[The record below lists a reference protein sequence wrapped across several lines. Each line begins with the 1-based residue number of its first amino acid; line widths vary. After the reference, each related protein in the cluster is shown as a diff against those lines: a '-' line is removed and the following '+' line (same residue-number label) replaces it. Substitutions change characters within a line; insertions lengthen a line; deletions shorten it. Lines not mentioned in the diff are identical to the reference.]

1 MLPVN
6 RNSRRCLKGFG
17 GTVIA
22 AAIVFAGAL
31 APASA
36 QQSGGEQPAAA
47 PAAPAAPAVGGDPKL
62 GSWIKLC
69 APDQANEGKEV
80 CLVTQEVRT
89 DTGEFLASVSV
100 QETKTEEG
108 KRLVRAAV
116 PLGTLIQPGIRMQ
129 IDEGKQVAGKYVICL
144 PNACYAEMEIDD
156 SFIDSLKKGNN
167 LVVLVINNQGK
178 AVGIGLTLV
187 GFTKSW
193 DGAPVPMEEL
203 AQQRQKLQ
211 EELQKRA
218 EEARKKMLEQ
228 GGTAQPAA
236 GGEQQKTE

>member
-1 MLPVN
+1 MLPMN
-6 RNSRRCLKGFG
+6 TDLTHRRPGLMGL
-17 GTVIA
+17 VA
-22 AAIVFAGAL
+22 AGAVAL
-31 APASA
+31 AWMAAPATA
-36 QQSGGEQPAAA
+36 QDANQQ
-47 PAAPAAPAVGGDPKL
+47 PAAPAAPAGQLPVGDPKL

-100 QETKTEEG
+100 QESLNAEG
-108 KRLVRAAV
+108 KRIIRAAV
-116 PLGTLIQPGIRMQ
+116 PLGTLIQPGIRVQ

-156 SFIDSLKKGNN
+156 TFLDSLKKGNN

-178 AVGIGLTLV
+178 AVGIGLTLI
-187 GFTKSW
+187 GFTKTW
-193 DGAPVPMEEL
+193 EGPPVPMEEL

-218 EEARKKMLEQ
+218 EEARKKLLEGQ
-228 GGTAQPAA
+228 GTEQPAD
-236 GGEQQKTE
+236 GQSQ

>member
-1 MLPVN
+1 MLPVIPN
-6 RNSRRCLKGFG
+6 FKFFRTGFG
-17 GTVIA
+17 SALIA
-22 AAIVFAGAL
+22 AAIAVTGL
-31 APASA
+31 SAPASA
-36 QQSGGEQPAAA
+36 QDSGTQAPTVGVPATG
-47 PAAPAAPAVGGDPKL
+47 PDGKKL

-69 APDQANEGKEV
+69 APDQANDGKEV

-100 QETKTEEG
+100 QETKTAEG

-116 PLGTLIQPGIRMQ
+116 PLGTLIQPGIRIQ

-156 SFIDSLKKGNN
+156 SFIESLKGGNN

-178 AVGIGLTLV
+178 AVGIGLTLI

-193 DGAPVPMEEL
+193 DGDPVPMEEL

-218 EEARKKMLEQ
+218 EEARKKLLEE
-228 GGTAQPAA
+228 GGTAAQPAA
-236 GGEQQKTE
+236 SE

>member
-1 MLPVN
+1 MLPVIS
-6 RNSRRCLKGFG
+6 NSRRHLKGVG
-17 GTVIA
+17 SALIA
-22 AAIVFAGAL
+22 AAIAISWAS

-36 QQSGGEQPAAA
+36 QDAGGTP
-47 PAAPAAPAVGGDPKL
+47 PAAPAVQAPSSGQKL

-69 APDQANEGKEV
+69 APDQANESKEDV

-89 DTGEFLASVSV
+89 ETGEFLASVSV
-100 QETKTEEG
+100 QETKTAEG

-156 SFIDSLKKGNN
+156 AFIESLKKGTN

-178 AVGIGLTLV
+178 AVGIGLTLM
-187 GFTKSW
+187 GFTKTW
-193 DGAPVPMEEL
+193 DGPPVPMEEL

-218 EEARKKMLEQ
+218 EEARKKMIDQ
-228 GGTAQPAA
+228 GGTVPQPAEGA
-236 GGEQQKTE
+236 TE